1 MTQAQALNRP
11 KPLNGVDVPAMM
23 NVIEAVRGN
32 KEIAKFNFRLSNS
45 WIEGDRNRST
55 IKDFTGA
62 LTQHRTDGKHF
73 VFDNGEHQI
82 LLGVDQAPN
91 PVEWVLHALAGCVTT
106 TTAYHSAARG
116 IEVSA
121 IDTKLDG
128 DLDLRGFLGLSD
140 EVRKG
145 YSQINLRMRVRTKA
159 DPATIREIMNFSPVM
174 DIVSKSVPVNV
185 TVETY

>member
-1 MTQAQALNRP
+1 MNTATMTAP
-11 KPLNGVDVPAMM
+11 KMLNGVNVSAMM
-23 NVIEAVRGN
+23 DTIEAVKGN
-32 KEIAKFNFRLSNS
+32 KDIAKFNFRLTNKWS
-45 WIEGDRNRST
+45 EGDCNRST

-62 LTQHRTDGKHF
+62 LGEQRTDGKSF

-82 LLGVDQAPN
+82 LLGKDEAPN

-116 IEVSA
+116 IQVEA

-145 YSQINLRMRVRTKA
+145 YSHINLRMRVKTKA
-159 DPATIREIMNFSPVM
+159 SPATIKDLIGFSPVM

-185 TVETY
+185 VVETY